1 MSDHL
6 DNVID
11 AAVARNRD
19 IWAVSDEE
27 RWAAGL
33 ARARKASYEA
43 SHREFLKATGER
55 KAGRAS
61 KYHGEERRQV
71 KGTAADRGMQ
81 DAERTGLRSMS
92 EVSAMFASTTPSLKP
107 APSSDRWM
115 WLGILAINVICLIAL
130 AGSVGFFD

>member
-1 MSDHL
+1 MNDHL

-43 SHREFLKATGER
+43 SHREFLKATSER

-61 KYHGEERRQV
+61 KYHGPERRQV
-71 KGTAADRGMQ
+71 KGTAADRG
-81 DAERTGLRSMS
+81 MS